1 MRPGAVSITDG
12 PKKHIIAVASHM
24 RYTDAMKTATIP
36 PVRIEPSFRQEI
48 EQALEGGESLA
59 SLVETA
65 VRNEVV
71 RRRHHGE
78 FVQRGLAAIAR
89 SERDG
94 DWVPAET
101 VIAKLEA
108 KVAAARER
116 RRNQSA

>member
-1 MRPGAVSITDG
+1 MPN
-12 PKKHIIAVASHM
+12 IAPASHV

-48 EQALEGGESLA
+48 EQSLEGGESLA
-59 SLVETA
+59 ALVETA
-65 VRNEVV
+65 VRNEVA
-71 RRRHHGE
+71 RRRHHSE
-78 FVQRGLAAIAR
+78 FVQRGLASIAR

-94 DWVPAET
+94 DWVPAEA

-116 RRNQSA
+116 RGTQSA